1 MKKVFVN
8 GTFDVLHPAHIML
21 LNFAKSQG
29 DYLHVA
35 IDTDE
40 RVKEKKGDSRP
51 IFKQEERKFF
61 LENLKAVDNV
71 SFFGTDAE
79 LENTIEEY
87 APDIMIVG
95 SDWKGKP
102 VIGSQFAKELK
113 FYDRIEHYSTTA
125 TIQNI
130 IDRRQLP

>member
-1 MKKVFVN
+1 MKKIFVN

-35 IDTDE
+35 IDADT
-40 RVKEKKGDSRP
+40 RVKEKKGIGRP
-51 IFKQEERKFF
+51 IFTEEERKFF
-61 LENLKAVDNV
+61 LINLKAVDQV
-71 SFFGTDAE
+71 SFFSTDEE
-79 LENTIEEY
+79 LENTIREY

-113 FYDRIEHYSTTA
+113 FYDRIENYSTTA
-125 TIQNI
+125 TIQTI
-130 IDRRQLP
+130 IDRR

>member
-21 LNFAKSQG
+21 LNYAKSEG

-35 IDTDE
+35 IDTDT
-40 RVKEKKGDSRP
+40 RVKEKKGESRP
-51 IFKQEERKFF
+51 IFNQEERKFF
-61 LENLKAVDNV
+61 LMNLKAVDNG
-71 SFFGTDAE
+71 SFFLTDEE
-79 LENTIEEY
+79 LENTIRDY

-113 FYDRIEHYSTTA
+113 FYDRIEKYSTTA
-125 TIQNI
+125 TLQTI
-130 IDRRQLP
+130 IDRR